1 MPRNPRMAI
10 ILAVATISLAACAGH
25 IVSVT
30 EQASTAPVNTP
41 ASTPT
46 AVPVVQPSPVPP
58 TETAAPEPVSISAD
72 NIARIGPVRSFS
84 MNSAVRAIDF
94 SPDGSQLVAAA
105 GNGDNYRLTIWN
117 IADGAALHELVGHT
131 AIVWDAAFSPDGQ
144 YVASSSKDQTVR
156 VWRADDGSQVQ
167 VFQAPGEV
175 SSVAFTPDGRYLA
188 YGGVDGWPQA
198 AIWLVEVGSWNQV
211 MQVEEGWNI
220 PAILFTPDSLL
231 MIAGGISR
239 NVRAWYIPQGD
250 QVYVIYYPGQV
261 LDLALSP
268 DARTLAGAPC
278 TESSGNTCQN
288 VELWLRDAG
297 TGHIKARIFAGAHTV
312 QALQYSPSGE
322 LLLTGDQVGV
332 LKAWA
337 MPAADLQATVQLHSG
352 SIEDLA
358 ISPDGSLLA
367 SAGSDGTVRLWG
379 AP

>member
-1 MPRNPRMAI
+1 MAG
-10 ILAVATISLAACAGH
+10 ILALAAFSLAACAGRTA
-25 IVSVT
+25 SVT
-30 EQASTAPVNTP
+30 EPAPTATVNTP

-46 AVPVVQPSPVPP
+46 AEPVVQPTPVPP
-58 TETAAPEPVSISAD
+58 TETSAPEPVAISAG
-72 NIARIGPVRSFS
+72 NISQLGPVRFFS
-84 MNSAVRAIDF
+84 MNSVVRAIDF
-94 SPDGSQLVAAA
+94 SPDGSLLVAAA
-105 GNGDNYRLTIWN
+105 GNGDSYRLAIWRV
-117 IADGAALHELVGHT
+117 ADGAVLHELVGHT

-144 YVASSSKDQTVR
+144 YVASSSKDRTVR
-156 VWRADDGSQVQ
+156 VWRVDDGSQVQ
-167 VFQAPGEV
+167 VFQAPDEV
-175 SSVAFTPDGRYLA
+175 SSVAFTPDGHYLA

-198 AIWLVEVGSWNQV
+198 AIWLVEVGGWNQV
-211 MQVEEGWNI
+211 MKVEEGWNI

-250 QVYVIYYPGQV
+250 QVYIIYFPGQV

-268 DARTLAGAPC
+268 DAGTLAAAPC

-297 TGHIKARIFAGAHTV
+297 NGNIKARLFAGAQPV
-312 QALQYSPSGE
+312 QALQYTPAGD
-322 LLLTGDQVGV
+322 LLLTGDQVGA

-337 MPAADLQATVQLHSG
+337 MPAGDLQSTVQLHAG

-367 SAGSDGTVRLWG
+367 SASSDGTVRLWG
-379 AP
+379 VP